1 VSYQFL
7 GLTTQLILGTILFL
21 TPNFLKLNS
30 RNANL
35 KKFVILNF
43 ILPKGAPKIVIMVF
57 VGAFFASWMQGL
69 FSSPES
75 FILWSFV
82 VLAIPGVFFG
92 VLGLFSD
99 TPERD
104 WKESKIGSV
113 TYRVGGVVI
122 ASLIFAMYQGV
133 NLFELVFGR

>member
-1 VSYQFL
+1 
-7 GLTTQLILGTILFL
+7 
-21 TPNFLKLNS
+21 
-30 RNANL
+30 
-35 KKFVILNF
+35 
-43 ILPKGAPKIVIMVF
+43 MVF
-57 VGAFFASWMQGL
+57 VGAFFASWMQSI

-82 VLAIPGVFFG
+82 VLAIPSVIFG

-99 TPERD
+99 APERD
-104 WKESKIGSV
+104 WEESKIGSV

-122 ASLIFAMYQGV
+122 ASLIFAMYQGA